1 MKDKTSLV
9 FTGDIGFDKYM
20 NGKWNDPDLI
30 SKDVLNFLHSG
41 DHVIANVEG
50 ALHEKETPGGT
61 GGVAQLVH
69 SMDPKAALV
78 LDRMHA
84 DIWNLCNNHIMDSGP
99 QGLASTLKEAA
110 AHNAKT
116 IGAGMN
122 IQEAAKV
129 LYLCEAGGIGMFA
142 CGFPK
147 GCKPAAVNKAGTLL
161 WNQMDVIQKNIDE
174 IKSKCRWCIMV
185 VHGGEEFTSLP
196 SPYTR
201 ERYLKFLDMGAD
213 LIVAHHPHVPNN
225 YETVGEKIIFYS
237 LGNFIFDTDY
247 QRAQLNTD
255 RGILVKLNLTREK
268 YSWEAMGIQ
277 IERGSERVIR
287 SELPEIFEN
296 VSEKDYELL
305 EPLAA
310 KSFVENTKRQQ
321 RYLNPEKVENYT
333 EEDWKQHFANPNRPG
348 RIPYELLDFL
358 TICPIAEKESEKA
371 WKQSK
376 LNHVKEYILSQL

>member
-20 NGKWNDPDLI
+20 DGKWNDPNLI
-30 SKDVLNFLHSG
+30 SKEVLDFLHEGS
-41 DHVIANVEG
+41 HVIANVEG
-50 ALHEKETPGGT
+50 ALMEKGAHGGT
-61 GGVAQLVH
+61 NGVAQLVH
-69 SMDPKAALV
+69 SMDPKAAAV
-78 LDRMHA
+78 LDQMHA
-84 DIWNLCNNHIMDSGP
+84 DIWNLCNNHIMDCGP
-99 QGLASTLKEAA
+99 EGIASTLKEAA
-110 AHNAKT
+110 KYQART

-122 IQEAAKV
+122 IQEASKI
-129 LYLCEAGGIGMFA
+129 LYLEEAGGIGIFA

-147 GCKPAAVNKAGTLL
+147 GCKPAGENKAGTLL
-161 WNQMDVIQKNIDE
+161 WNQLDIIEKNIHE
-174 IKSKCRWCIMV
+174 IKKQCRWCIMV

-201 ERYLKFLDMGAD
+201 ERYLKFLNMGAD
-213 LIVAHHPHVPNN
+213 IIVAHHPHVPNN
-225 YETVGEKIIFYS
+225 YEVVGNKIIFYS

-255 RGILVKLNLTREK
+255 RGILVKVNLAK
-268 YSWEAMGIQ
+268 DSYNWESMGIR
-277 IERGSERVIR
+277 IDRDSERVVK
-287 SELPEIFEN
+287 SEKPKIFEN
-296 VSEKDYELL
+296 VGEKDYELL

-321 RYLNPEKVENYT
+321 RYLNQDKVKNYT

-358 TICPIAEKESEKA
+358 TICPIAEKEKEKA

-376 LNHVKEYILSQL
+376 LTNVKEYILQQL